1 MEDSLF
7 QLKFCSKQL
16 ARLSKKAE
24 KEQKSQEAKVKKAL
38 EQGNVE
44 GARIYAENAVRK
56 KNESLNYLRMSG
68 KVDAVASRVQSAVT
82 MKGVAKNMGS
92 VVKSLDKAINS
103 MELQKISAVMD
114 KFEQQ
119 FEDLDVHT
127 SVMEQ
132 SMGSATTTNT
142 PASQVDDL
150 IKAMA
155 DEAGLD
161 VSAQLA
167 SVPTATIGESTSQ
180 AATVADD
187 PLGRRLAALRE

>member
-1 MEDSLF
+1 
-7 QLKFCSKQL
+7 
-16 ARLSKKAE
+16 
-24 KEQKSQEAKVKKAL
+24 
-38 EQGNVE
+38 
-44 GARIYAENAVRK
+44 
-56 KNESLNYLRMSG
+56 MSG

-127 SVMEQ
+127 SVMEGA
-132 SMGSATTTNT
+132 MGSATTTTT
-142 PASQVDDL
+142 PANQVDDL
-150 IKAMA
+150 IKQVA
-155 DEAGLD
+155 DEAGLE
-161 VSAQLA
+161 VSEQLA
-167 SVPTATIGESTSQ
+167 SVPSATIGESTAQ
-180 AATVADD
+180 ASTTAED